1 MFKVKEKDYAAVVV
15 TYYPDLEHLSFM
27 IKELVAAN
35 VNVVIYDNTPS
46 KENRL
51 SDFKHNEGVHI
62 IANGN
67 NDGLGRAFN
76 ASIEFL
82 KTNLMVPDAVL
93 FFDQDSTIK
102 KSKLQ
107 SLISELEWL
116 QMKGWPVGTLG
127 ACPVDSAGNIYRVRD
142 FKKTSSS
149 PPEGFSLVSFVI
161 SSFSIVPYEVFQKV
175 GFFDERLFID
185 LVDSEFSWR
194 CSKYGLLNL
203 RSKKTK
209 FTHIIGKSRKKIFN
223 RSFSIS
229 SPSRNY
235 YQARNLIIV
244 GRDYGWYWYIVFG
257 ISRRFIQIC
266 LSGYHERNL
275 WIRLKYFSK
284 GVYHGF
290 INKTD

>member
-1 MFKVKEKDYAAVVV
+1 MYKVKEKNYVAVVV
-15 TYYPDLEHLSFM
+15 TYYPDLKHLSLM
-27 IKELVAAN
+27 IKELVAAK
-35 VNVVIYDNTPS
+35 VGVVIYDNTPG
-46 KENRL
+46 KENSL
-51 SDFKHNEGVHI
+51 LDLNHYESVHLL
-62 IANGN
+62 ANGN

-82 KTNLMVPDAVL
+82 KTNLMIPNALL

-102 KSKLQ
+102 KSQLH
-107 SLISELEWL
+107 SLINELEWL
-116 QMKGWPVGTLG
+116 QKEGWPIGALG
-127 ACPVDSAGNIYRVRD
+127 ACPVDPAGNIFRVH
-142 FKKTSSS
+142 KYKNSSS
-149 PPEGFSLVSFVI
+149 PSPKGFSLVSFVI
-161 SSFSIVPYEVFQKV
+161 SSFSIIPYEVFQKV

-209 FTHIIGKSRKKIFN
+209 FTHIIGTSRKKIFN

-244 GRDYGWYWYIVFG
+244 GRDYGWYWYIFSG
-257 ISRRFIQIC
+257 IFRRFIQVC

-275 WIRLKYFSK
+275 WLRLKYFSK

-290 INKTD
+290 INKTE